1 MDPDPINIVILLNII
16 ATFGANV
23 SGAKRGLKSKVSAIK
38 EKPKTFL
45 QKFPLVLSTTTL
57 IVLILGTFQIGTL
70 EIRTLEIGTLEYLK
84 DHNAIRIIGLPVYL
98 IFSWIQVWSFKSL
111 GDNYSQDIIIKK
123 DHQLITNGPY
133 RYIRHPQ
140 YFSQLLINIGGAAA
154 TVSYV
159 LGALTL
165 IEIPIYIMR
174 ALLEDK
180 LLAKHF
186 ADQFSAYKKKSS
198 FMIPFIG

>member
-1 MDPDPINIVILLNII
+1 MDPINIIILLNVI

-23 SGAKRGLKSKVSAIK
+23 SGAKKGLKSKVAAIK
-38 EKPKTFL
+38 DKPKTFL
-45 QKFPLVLSTTTL
+45 QKFPPILSAVTL
-57 IVLILGTFQIGTL
+57 IVLILGVFQIGTL
-70 EIRTLEIGTLEYLK
+70 EYMKE
-84 DHNAIRIIGLPVYL
+84 HNAIRLIGLPVYL

-123 DHQLITNGPY
+123 DHQLVTTGPF

-140 YFSQLLINIGGAAA
+140 YFAQILINIGGTAA

-159 LGALTL
+159 LGILTL
-165 IEIPIYIMR
+165 VEIPIYIMR
-174 ALLEDK
+174 ALLEDRM
-180 LLAKHF
+180 LAKHF
-186 ADQFSAYKKKSS
+186 AEQFSAYKKKSG

>member
-1 MDPDPINIVILLNII
+1 MDPINIVILLNII

-23 SGAKRGLKSKVSAIK
+23 SGAKKGLKSKVSVTK

-45 QKFPLVLSTTTL
+45 QKFPLFLSTSTL

-70 EIRTLEIGTLEYLK
+70 EYLK
-84 DHNAIRIIGLPVYL
+84 DHNAIRLIGLPVYL

-123 DHQLITNGPY
+123 DHQLITTGPFS
-133 RYIRHPQ
+133 YIRHPQ
-140 YFSQLLINIGGAAA
+140 YFSQILINIGGTTA
-154 TVSYV
+154 TLSYV
-159 LGALTL
+159 LGFLTL

-180 LLAKHF
+180 LLAKYF
-186 ADQFSAYKKKSS
+186 ADQFSAYKKKSG

>member
-1 MDPDPINIVILLNII
+1 MDPINIIILLNVI

-23 SGAKRGLKSKVSAIK
+23 SGAKKGLKSKVAAIK
-38 EKPKTFL
+38 DKPKTFL
-45 QKFPLVLSTTTL
+45 QKFPPILSAVTL
-57 IVLILGTFQIGTL
+57 IVLILGVFQIGTL
-70 EIRTLEIGTLEYLK
+70 EYMKE
-84 DHNAIRIIGLPVYL
+84 HNAIRLIGLPVYL

-123 DHQLITNGPY
+123 DHQLVTTGPF

-140 YFSQLLINIGGAAA
+140 YFSQILINIGGTTA

-159 LGALTL
+159 LGILTL
-165 IEIPIYIMR
+165 VEIPIYIMR

-180 LLAKHF
+180 MLAKHF
-186 ADQFSAYKKKSS
+186 AEQFSAYKKKSG